1 MNKVL
6 EGACTSVEAVINDTL
21 HLVLRFSGDKVRRWS
36 RVVGAMGL
44 VLTIRG
50 QERGVEDVMDG
61 PGQGKLELISNR

>member
-1 MNKVL
+1 MNEVL

-21 HLVLRFSGDKVRRWS
+21 HLILRFSGDKVRRWP

-44 VLTIRG
+44 VFTIRG
-50 QERGVEDVMDG
+50 QERGVKDVMDG